1 MTTPNDEQRRYWNS
15 DAGQA
20 WARRQERLDR
30 QIAPHGERALA
41 AAEPRAG
48 ERVLD
53 VGCGCGATTLALA
66 RRVEAS
72 GFATGLDLS
81 GPMLE
86 RARQRAAE
94 AGLDNV
100 AFREEDA
107 QTARLDEPADLVFS
121 RFGVMF
127 FADPVAAFANLAA
140 ALRPGGRL
148 AFVCWQ
154 GVMKNPWV
162 TVPMA
167 AVAAHLPLPAPP
179 PPGTPGPF
187 AFGDAERV
195 RDILERAGFAGIE
208 IEGAEIPMSPGSGD
222 LEDAVDLYLEIGPVA
237 ALLREH
243 PDGAALAPKV
253 ADAIRSALAPLAS
266 GDELVL
272 GSAAWIVRARRG

>member
-1 MTTPNDEQRRYWNS
+1 MTAFNDEQRLYWNS
-15 DAGQA
+15 DAGRA
-20 WARRQERLDR
+20 WVRRQERLDR

-41 AAEPRAG
+41 AAAPRTG

-53 VGCGCGATTLALA
+53 VGCGCGATTLELA
-66 RRVEAS
+66 RRVEAR

-94 AGLDNV
+94 AGLGNV
-100 AFREEDA
+100 EFRQDDA
-107 QTARLDEPADLVFS
+107 QTARPGEPVDLVFS

-127 FADPVAAFANLAA
+127 FADPAAAFANLAA

-162 TVPMA
+162 TIPMG

-187 AFGDAERV
+187 AFGDADRV
-195 RDILERAGFAGIE
+195 RGILDEAGFGGIE
-208 IEGAEIPMSPGSGD
+208 IEGAEIPMSPGGGD

-253 ADAIRSALAPLAS
+253 ADAIRSALAPLVR
-266 GDELVL
+266 GDELAL
-272 GSAAWIVRARRG
+272 GSAAWIVTARRA